1 VNAPAE
7 HRETAPEVIGSIAEL
22 RARLAATKRE
32 APPAGRE
39 PHVVLVPTMGALHD
53 GHLSLVERAR
63 EIGDIVVVSIF
74 VNPLQFGAGEDLDR
88 YPRTLD
94 ADVARL
100 ADAGVP
106 FVFAPTAREM
116 YPDGAPST
124 RITAGEVGTLF
135 EGAARPGHFAGMLTV
150 VAKLFSIVG
159 PDVAVFGQKDAQ
171 QVFLV
176 QRMVADLNLPLRIEV
191 VPIVREPG
199 GLALSSRNRYL
210 DEEQR
215 AGARALSAA
224 LAAAASVAR
233 SGQATAG
240 QALAA
245 ARGVID
251 AAPMVKLDYLVVVHP
266 HTFLP
271 VGDDYRGPARMLV
284 AALVGTTR
292 LIDNTALDLDLG
304 PASAS

>member
-1 VNAPAE
+1 VNASAAPGQAE
-7 HRETAPEVIGSIAEL
+7 PEVVGGIADL
-22 RARLAATKRE
+22 RSRISAVQQEAARDGR
-32 APPAGRE
+32 PAR
-39 PHVVLVPTMGALHD
+39 VVLVPTMGALHD
-53 GHLSLVERAR
+53 GHLSLDARAR
-63 EIGDIVVVSIF
+63 ELGEIVVVSIF

-94 ADVARL
+94 ADLARL
-100 ADAGVP
+100 AGAGVT

-124 RITAGEVGTLF
+124 RVTAGQVGGLF
-135 EGAARPGHFAGMLTV
+135 EGAARPGHFDGVLTV
-150 VAKLFSIVG
+150 VAKLFGIVG

-176 QRMVADLNLPLRIEV
+176 QRMVDDLNLPLRIEV
-191 VPIVREPG
+191 APIVREPG

-210 DEEQR
+210 DEPQR
-215 AGARALSAA
+215 AGAHALSAG
-224 LAAAASVAR
+224 LAAAASVAPD
-233 SGQATAG
+233 ATAG
-240 QALAA
+240 EALAA
-245 ARGVID
+245 ARDVID